1 MAIVFI
7 PHQMR
12 DLTGGVAHLEVE
24 AKSLRQAIRALDE
37 QFPGIAARLTAGEG
51 LSPGI
56 QVSIDGAISSRGLL
70 APIKPTSEVHFLPAI
85 GGG

>member
-1 MAIVFI
+1 MATIFI

-12 DLTGGVAHLEVE
+12 DLTTGVAQVDID
-24 AKSLRQAIRALDE
+24 AKSLRQVIQALEE
-37 QFPGIAARLTAGEG
+37 QFPGIAARLTDGEG
-51 LSPGI
+51 MSPGL